1 VYKQVNG
8 KIENSMKKLPFEI
21 TPQIHRYLKELSD
34 FYDEFYVEETKK
46 VFILHTYKNEEKPTA
61 KNENNIFYFVD
72 YLKEIGALKDVG
84 KSPFAI
90 KPKEETGL
98 NEDFYYT
105 EYFTLEILD
114 IKQIRALLRNTEVKE
129 KTRITTKN
137 MKRLIMMDGEGD
149 FVIGKDND
157 PVAFKSKSAGYYKV
171 FVAIYKLTSGTGGHI
186 SYKKI
191 SEYIKI
197 HFKDKE
203 MTIKNIQNHINNS
216 IKRRYLEKRTPD
228 GKEIISTDSEGKEII
243 FYNPVING

>member
-1 VYKQVNG
+1 M
-8 KIENSMKKLPFEI
+8 EKLPFEI

-46 VFILHTYKNEEKPTA
+46 TFVLHTYKNEERPTE
-61 KNENNIFYFVD
+61 KSENNIFYFVD
-72 YLKEIGALKDVG
+72 YFKEQGVLKDVG

-90 KPKEETGL
+90 KPKEETSL

-105 EYFTLEILD
+105 EYFTLKILD
-114 IKQIRALLRNTEVKE
+114 IKPIRVFLKNIKVEEKKEIVNKNT
-129 KTRITTKN
+129 
-137 MKRLIMMDGEGD
+137 KRLISMDGEGD
-149 FVIGKDND
+149 FTIGKNND
-157 PVAFKSKSAGYYKV
+157 TIPFKSKGAGYYKV
-171 FVAIYKLTSGTGGHI
+171 FVAIYNLTSGTGGHV

-197 HFKDKE
+197 HFKEKE

-216 IKRRYLEKRTPD
+216 IKRRYLEKRTPT

-243 FYNPVING
+243 FCNPVIND